1 MRFRSLNIWLSIIWS
16 ISPKAMEFTELL
28 SERAQAF
35 ILENQFLEPARVM
48 LEQKAPAGL
57 SLRDLVQQIKG
68 KQVARNKIP
77 SWYNV
82 PKVLYGETKSLEQC
96 SSELTARY
104 KGSLISGVSLV
115 DLTGGLG
122 VDTHF
127 LGQQFRRVEYNDPDP
142 ILCSLAQHN
151 FQAVGADHIQVVNK
165 NARSYL
171 EDFNTTVD
179 WIYLDPDR
187 RQGGGRKYRVEDCR
201 PNVIELMPLIFS
213 RTSCVMI
220 KLSPMLDLT
229 SFLSRFQQTKSVH
242 VISVKNECKELV
254 FILERNYQ
262 GPVEMT
268 AANFTSHD
276 QWQKISYL
284 EFQERDAQST
294 FSEPQ
299 RYLYEPNSSL
309 MKLAPFKWIGQKYNI
324 QKLHPNSHLYTS
336 QELLFEFPGRIFEIK
351 WVSSYRPRQ
360 IKKLVSGKANVVV
373 RNFPSDVKTI
383 RKECGLTD
391 GGKDYLF
398 ATTGPGGQLLVI
410 NGQKVTEKSER

>member
-1 MRFRSLNIWLSIIWS
+1 MNF
-16 ISPKAMEFTELL
+16 AELL

-48 LEQKAPAGL
+48 LERKAPAGL

-68 KQVARNKIP
+68 RQVARNKIS
-77 SWYNV
+77 SWYNA
-82 PKVLYGETKSLEQC
+82 PEVLYGETKSLEQC

-104 KGSLISGVSLV
+104 KGTLISGVSLI

-127 LGQQFRRVEYNDPDP
+127 LGQQFQRVSYNDPDP
-142 ILCSLAQHN
+142 NLCTLAQHN
-151 FQAVGADHIQVVNK
+151 FQAVGSNHVQVVNK
-165 NARSYL
+165 NASSYL
-171 EDFNTTVD
+171 KDSNAKVD

-201 PNVIELMPLIFS
+201 PNVIELLPLMFS
-213 RTSCVMI
+213 RASRVMI

-229 SFLSRFQQTKSVH
+229 SFLSSVHPTKSVH
-242 VISVKNECKELV
+242 AISVKNECKELV
-254 FILERNYQ
+254 FILERDYQ

-268 AANFTSHD
+268 AANFTRS
-276 QWQKISYL
+276 QWQTMSFNTL
-284 EFQERDAQST
+284 QEKGAQST
-294 FSEPQ
+294 FSQPQ
-299 RYLYEPNSSL
+299 SYLYEPNSSL
-309 MKLAPFKWIGQKYNI
+309 MKLAPFNWIGQKYHL

-336 QELLFEFPGRIFEIK
+336 DELLLEFPGRVFKIE

-360 IKKLVSGKANVVV
+360 IKKLLSGKANVAV

-383 RKECGLTD
+383 RRECGLSD
-391 GGKDYLF
+391 GGTDYLF
-398 ATTGPGGQLLVI
+398 ATSGPDGQPMVI
-410 NGQKVTEKSER
+410 NGQKVSI